1 MTVDIVKYAVQV
13 DSAFKDNIITTCVL
27 FISIFLKLHAC
38 NYFPHKSA

>member
-13 DSAFKDNIITTCVL
+13 DSAFKDNITTCVL